1 MRYLSLDAPNS
12 LSIIPLSS
20 LSFIQSL
27 PADKHASHD
36 IRLEL
41 ELNNIWTTI
50 ATTHPELEPNVKS
63 KDTFLELRTKMISP
77 EVGCLGRRFIRKND
91 VCGDVSWLS

>member
-12 LSIIPLSS
+12 LSITYLSS

-27 PADKHASHD
+27 PTDKHASHD

-41 ELNNIWTTI
+41 ELITSGL
-50 ATTHPELEPNVKS
+50 P
-63 KDTFLELRTKMISP
+63 
-77 EVGCLGRRFIRKND
+77 
-91 VCGDVSWLS
+91 